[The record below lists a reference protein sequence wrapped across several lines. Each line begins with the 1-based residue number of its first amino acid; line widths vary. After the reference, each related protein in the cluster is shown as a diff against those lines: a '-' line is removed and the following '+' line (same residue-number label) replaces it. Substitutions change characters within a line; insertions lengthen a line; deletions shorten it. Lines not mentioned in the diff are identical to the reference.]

1 MKRACAG
8 AFAGAF
14 AFALLTTT
22 AARAEEISFDFRS
35 PVRAGFAYTAL
46 SRAPAFDLSWSLE
59 LDLARLSRRL
69 AVTGVLDFDSHVRPD
84 LPDKDPRSSF
94 AMIGGGFGFFYV
106 SDGAVGV
113 GFAATL
119 GPSFDSQDITGFA
132 FETRAYLIPYYVS
145 FNDAVQRGGDHF
157 GAWVRSSLS
166 FWVSARLDFTNDAN
180 GSTLAFG
187 GAIDVMRIFFMPYVT
202 ALTKALR

>member
-1 MKRACAG
+1 MKWARVA
-8 AFAGAF
+8 AFTWFGIVSF
-14 AFALLTTT
+14 AAP
-22 AARAEEISFDFRS
+22 ARAEDLSFDVRA

-46 SRAPAFDLSWSLE
+46 TRSPAFGLSWAIE
-59 LDLARLSRRL
+59 LDAAHISKRL

-84 LPDKDPRSSF
+84 LPDKDPRSAF

-106 SDGAVGV
+106 TDGDVGV

-119 GPSFDSQDITGFA
+119 GPSFDAQDIAGFA

-145 FNDAVQRGGDHF
+145 IDQGARRTSDHF

-166 FWVSARLDFTNDAN
+166 FWVSARLDLTTDAN
-180 GSTLAFG
+180 GTTLAFG
-187 GAIDVMRIFFMPYVT
+187 GAIDVMRLFFMPYMS